1 MNRFGWMVLA
11 IFFATGVLTFWST
24 DDRRREAIEVAVQE
38 ERDSRPDGGLVI
50 PVKDLEADQL
60 IDTWAQSRDNGAR
73 VHQAIDIPA
82 PMGTPVMAAMA
93 GRVEKLFV
101 SKLGGLTVYVRST
114 DDKWLTYY
122 AHLSGYAA
130 GLREGQGVAAGQMI
144 AFVGDT
150 GNAGAGN
157 THLHLAVHRMAP
169 GELWYQGTPI
179 DPYPLLA
186 RKPAAR

>member
-1 MNRFGWMVLA
+1 MVLA

-24 DDRRREAIEVAVQE
+24 DDRRREATEVAVPE
-38 ERDSRPDGGLVI
+38 ERDSRPDGALVI
-50 PVKDLEADQL
+50 PVKDVAADQL

-122 AHLSGYAA
+122 AHLLGYAA
-130 GLREGQGVAAGQMI
+130 GLREGQGVAEGQVI

-150 GNAGAGN
+150 GNAGPGN
-157 THLHLAVHRMAP
+157 THLHFAVHRMAP